1 MPRKNSNGRPAQ
13 TAAPLVSEPVADTDA
28 AVAAK
33 MRGLARQT
41 SNPDRAR
48 TYTAVADAADA
59 GQLHPDL
66 RTDWARGAT
75 FPQ

>member
-1 MPRKNSNGRPAQ
+1 MFRRKTQQP
-13 TAAPLVSEPVADTDA
+13 TAAPIVSAAVADTDA

-41 SNPDRAR
+41 SNPDRAN
-48 TYTAVADAADA
+48 TYTAVAEAAEA
-59 GQLHPDL
+59 GQLHPEL
-66 RTDWARGAT
+66 RADWARGVT